1 MHIPDGFINNGVS
14 TSLLGAAAALVG
26 IAVSKVRAAFLQKVP
41 VLKQKLATFPNINDG
56 SEISYK
62 TALSKF
68 GKEKMWRMATIGA
81 FIFAA
86 QMINFPIAEG
96 TSGHLLG
103 GALAALILGPWEGLL
118 VITAVLGIQAFMFGD
133 GGIIALGANVVNMG
147 CIGTLGSWVI
157 FTFIYKLTKNNKRF
171 FIIIAVI
178 TAWLSVVLASV
189 GASFE
194 LALSGT
200 KALTTVLPAMA
211 TTHMLIGLGE
221 AVITAAVLA
230 ALLAKKQPLAILNR
244 NTQNN
249 EK

>member
-1 MHIPDGFINNGVS
+1 MHIPDGFINNGIS
-14 TSLLGAAAALVG
+14 TPLLGAAVALVG
-26 IAVSKVRAAFLQKVP
+26 IAISKVRGAFLQKVP
-41 VLKQKLATFPNINDG
+41 ILKQKLATFPNINGG

-81 FIFAA
+81 FIFAT

-103 GALAALILGPWEGLL
+103 GALAALVLGPWEGLL

-133 GGIIALGANVVNMG
+133 GGIIALGANIINMG
-147 CIGTLGSWVI
+147 CIGTLGSWLI

-171 FIIIAVI
+171 FIIIAII

-200 KALTTVLPAMA
+200 KALATVLPAMA

-230 ALLAKKQPLAILNR
+230 ALIEKKQPLAIFNR
-244 NTQNN
+244 NTHNN